1 MGEGKIMSRVGKL
14 PIHVPPGVTVN
25 HQEDRVTIHGPKGTL
40 ERIIHPKIEISVNG
54 NIITVTPRDLSH
66 EARALWGLTR
76 ALLNNMVVGV
86 NQGFRKEL
94 EIVGVGYRVEH
105 KGNTLVLSLGYSHPV
120 EFELPRG
127 IEAKVEKQTR
137 ITLQG
142 IDKELVGQTA
152 AKVRSFRRPEPY
164 KGKGIRYLGEVI
176 RHKVGKGGG
185 GK

>member
-1 MGEGKIMSRVGKL
+1 MSRVGKL
-14 PIHVPPGVTVN
+14 PIHVPSGVTVD
-25 HQEDRVTIHGPKGTL
+25 HQDGRVTIRGPKGTL
-40 ERIIHPKIEISVNG
+40 QRIIHPKVEISVTG
-54 NIITVTPRDLSH
+54 DTIVVTPRDVSN

-76 ALLNNMVVGV
+76 ALLNNMVVGIT
-86 NQGFRKEL
+86 QGFRKEL
-94 EIVGVGYRVEH
+94 EIVGVGYRAEQ
-105 KGNTLVLSLGYSHPV
+105 KGNTLVFSLGYSHPV
-120 EFELPRG
+120 EFELPDG